1 MVLHGFQVRGRKT
14 RRVNYRAAR
23 LIRCAASAS
32 ARAVE
37 VARGRQSLKCRKVT
51 EGQHED
57 GGSLAVD
64 SEREFSRLTLT
75 DVNAPGAVRTKRS

>member
-23 LIRCAASAS
+23 FIRCAASA
-32 ARAVE
+32 AVCAVE
-37 VARGRQSLKCRKVT
+37 GARGRQSLKCREVA

-64 SEREFSRLTLT
+64 SKRGLSKLTLT
-75 DVNAPGAVRTKRS
+75 DVNAPGGVRTKRS